1 MTSFPLPPNLPKP
14 IDDGA
19 CRHLPGKH
27 LPPVIL
33 PSTAGR
39 MVNMGALT
47 AARTVIFC
55 YPMTGVPGK
64 ALPEGWDLIPGARG
78 CTPQAC
84 GFRDHY
90 RQFRELGADVFGLS
104 TQTTEYQKEMAER
117 LHLPFEVL
125 SDSEFKLC
133 NALTLPTFVV
143 DSMRLIKRLT
153 LVVEHDLINAVFYPV
168 FPPNEDAE
176 QVINWLKRTL
186 R

>member
-19 CRHLPGKH
+19 CSHLPGKH

-39 MVNMGALT
+39 VVNMGALP

-64 ALPEGWDLIPGARG
+64 ALPEGWDSIPGARG

-90 RQFRELGADVFGLS
+90 RKFRELGADVFGLS

-133 NALTLPTFVV
+133 NALALPTFAV

-153 LVVEHDLINAVFYPV
+153 LVVEHDLINTVFYPV

-176 QVINWLKRTL
+176 QVINWLKRTP

>member
-27 LPPVIL
+27 LPLVIL

-55 YPMTGVPGK
+55 YPTGVPGK
-64 ALPEGWDLIPGARG
+64 ALPEGWDSIPGARG

-133 NALTLPTFVV
+133 NALTLPTFIV